1 MRPILTVQGMPHS
14 SNGRDKTMFNNAK
27 QRVMVALV
35 GLALCGTLSWGVA
48 GAASLAELREEGS
61 IRVAIADEKPY
72 GYVDENGRARGPGPD
87 VARHVL
93 AEIGIDD
100 IEWVVTGFGD
110 LIPGL
115 QEERFDMAAAEMAV
129 LPERCKKVIYSE
141 PNTTYGE
148 GLLVKAGNP
157 HALRFYSDFA
167 RRNDLTVAVLSGAN
181 QLGYLRKLGV
191 PDDKIVTIE
200 ENQDAIEAI
209 ASGRADAY
217 AATSLTVAGL
227 AEQSDKVEPAF
238 NFVDP
243 VIDGKEVRGWG
254 AFAFNKS
261 STALRDAINEVLVP
275 YKYTD
280 EWEQTLTKYGFSKL
294 DVLNSFKYDTEQLCN
309 PD

>member
-1 MRPILTVQGMPHS
+1 MISHAEKPVRML
-14 SNGRDKTMFNNAK
+14 
-27 QRVMVALV
+27 
-35 GLALCGTLSWGVA
+35 LACLAIACA
-48 GAASLAELREEGS
+48 FAATAARAADLEELREAGT

-72 GYVDENGRARGPGPD
+72 GYIDDDGDARGPGPD

-93 AEIGIDD
+93 GEIGIDD

-115 QEERFDMAAAEMAV
+115 QAERFDMAAAEMAI
-129 LPERCKKVIYSE
+129 LPERCRKVIYSQ

-157 HALRFYSDFA
+157 HGLRFYSDFSA
-167 RRNDLTVAVLSGAN
+167 SAGNDDLRVAVLEGAN

-191 PDDKIVTIE
+191 PNNRIVTIE
-200 ENQDAIEAI
+200 NNEEAIEAI
-209 ASGRADAY
+209 TSGRADAY

-227 AEQSDKVEPAF
+227 AEQSNAVEPSL

-254 AFAFNKS
+254 AFAFNTS
-261 STALRDAINEVLVP
+261 STELRDAVNEVLVP

-280 EWEQTLTKYGFSKL
+280 DWESTLRRYGFSKL

-309 PD
+309 P